1 MRPCHVVSEAEGWR
15 SIMAGEAFRGWEMA
29 VEIPL
34 TDRTLT
40 LAIKAESR
48 TVAIVGPSG
57 AGKSTLLR
65 VLAGVEKRARGR
77 LVVNREVWLDSGTGT
92 VVPPWDRHVGWV
104 PQESHLFPHLT
115 VRENLQY
122 AGAPDAD
129 VERTAELV
137 DAASLLERRPRRL
150 SGGERQRVALARAL
164 LASPS
169 ILLLDEPFSALDRP
183 LRVQLAKDV
192 RRWSEE
198 NDVPLVLV
206 SHDEHDTDIL
216 ADEHWHL
223 NDGVFSRTATALSQ
237 NSPA

>member
-1 MRPCHVVSEAEGWR
+1 
-15 SIMAGEAFRGWEMA
+15 MAGDSFRGWELA
-29 VEIPL
+29 VEVPL
-34 TDRTLT
+34 TTRTLT
-40 LAIKAESR
+40 LAINTRCR

-65 VLAGVEKRARGR
+65 VLAGVEKRASGS
-77 LVVNREVWLDSGTGT
+77 LTMDGGVWLDSVAGT

-104 PQESHLFPHLT
+104 PQEAQLFPHLT

-122 AGAPDAD
+122 AGAPDAE
-129 VERTAELV
+129 VEQTAELV
-137 DAASLLERRPRRL
+137 DAASLLDRRPRRL

-164 LASPS
+164 LASPC

-183 LRVQLAKDV
+183 RRVQLATDV
-192 RRWSEE
+192 RRWSEK

-206 SHDEHDTDIL
+206 SHDEQDTEIL

-223 NDGVFSRTATALSQ
+223 NDGIFSRTATGPSRD
-237 NSPA
+237 SPAGPG